1 MVTVELDGKTYGLR
15 FSLRV
20 MKDCTEKYG
29 SIEKLFD
36 FLSGKAAKVDGEENA
51 TDGEENATD
60 EDVGMDVLDC
70 IVWLTSKMMESG
82 YAYAKLN
89 HIDVAEPLTEE
100 GILDTLDVYGLHALR
115 KAMFQTINLDNNRNV
130 MAALPKTRRGK
141 KTAPPQEAE

>member
-20 MKDCTEKYG
+20 MKDCMEKYG

-36 FLSGKAAKVDGEENA
+36 FLSGKAAKV
-51 TDGEENATD
+51 DGEENATD

-100 GILDTLDVYGLHALR
+100 DIFDTLDVYGLRALR

-130 MAALPKTRRGK
+130 MAALPRTKRGK

>member
-36 FLSGKAAKVDGEENA
+36 FLSGKAAKV
-51 TDGEENATD
+51 DGEENATD

>member
-1 MVTVELDGKTYGLR
+1 MG
-15 FSLRV
+15 
-20 MKDCTEKYG
+20 KYG

-51 TDGEENATD
+51 TNKDFD
-60 EDVGMDVLDC
+60 EDVLDC

-115 KAMFQTINLDNNRNV
+115 KAMFQSINLDNNRNV

-141 KTAPPQEAE
+141 KQPRPKRQSNA

>member
-36 FLSGKAAKVDGEENA
+36 FLSGKAAKV
-51 TDGEENATD
+51 DGEENATD

-130 MAALPKTRRGK
+130 IAALPKTRRGK

>member
-20 MKDCTEKYG
+20 MKDCMEKYG

-36 FLSGKAAKVDGEENA
+36 FLSGKAAKV
-51 TDGEENATD
+51 DGEENATD

-115 KAMFQTINLDNNRNV
+115 KAMFQSINLDNNRNV

>member
-20 MKDCTEKYG
+20 MKDCTAKYG
-29 SIEKLFD
+29 SIEKLFG
-36 FLSGKAAKVDGEENA
+36 FLSGKVAKVDGEENA
-51 TDGEENATD
+51 INKDFD
-60 EDVGMDVLDC
+60 EDVLDC

-100 GILDTLDVYGLHALR
+100 GILDTLDVYGLHALK
-115 KAMFQTINLDNNRNV
+115 KAMFQSINLDNNRNV